1 MSGKVITNILK
12 EHIGAILRWV
22 VVAALAG
29 VIGYGDG
36 RWAKTAEVSAHIE
49 TEAKAMQTLSATL
62 ATLPPRI
69 DVLEKESIRLHTRW
83 MEVEQWRR
91 NKDEI
96 DTRLTIILEN
106 QQKQMDRQQQLI
118 DEIMRRAK

>member
-1 MSGKVITNILK
+1 MSGKVITNLLK
-12 EHIGAILRWV
+12 ENIGAILRWV

-36 RWAKTAEVSAHIE
+36 RWARTTDLTAHV
-49 TEAKAMQTLSATL
+49 EAESKAIQALMSTV

-69 DVLEKESIRLHTRW
+69 DILEKESIRRDTKW
-83 MEVEQWRR
+83 MEAEQWRR

-118 DEIMRRAK
+118 DEVMRRAK